1 MKERILIFG
10 AGGHG
15 KVVADMIRAMGH
27 EVAGF
32 VDQDGLGRQAEPG
45 GGAIIALQDEILANG
60 TVACATVAIG
70 NNRVRLELVGR
81 LEELGYDLPALI
93 HPNTTVSP
101 SARIGAGSHVLAG
114 VVVNAAA
121 QVGRGVILNTSAVIE
136 HDCILHDGVHI
147 SPAAVLAGEVE
158 VGPGAWIGAGAVII
172 NRVKVGAGA
181 IVGAGAVVIRDVPAN
196 TTVVGNP
203 ARITRTDG

>member
-15 KVVADMIRAMGH
+15 KVVADLIRALGH

-45 GGAIIALQDEILANG
+45 GGVVIALQDEILGEG

-70 NNRVRLELVGR
+70 NNRVRLELLER
-81 LEELGYDLPALI
+81 LRGLGYALPALI
-93 HPNTTVSP
+93 HPSATMSP
-101 SARIGAGSHVLAG
+101 SASIGAGTHVLAG

-121 QVGRGVILNTSAVIE
+121 QIGSGVILNTSAVIE
-136 HDCILHDGVHI
+136 HDCVLHDGVHV
-147 SPAAVLAGEVE
+147 SPGAVLAGEVE
-158 VGPGAWIGAGAVII
+158 VGPGAWIGAGAVVI

-181 IVGAGAVVIRDVPAN
+181 TVGAGAVVIRDVPQN

-203 ARITRTDG
+203 ARAIK